1 MKERRRGE
9 RERNKRET
17 RWKIY
22 IVWINTNN
30 KKLNEFFFS
39 NGIRMKVF
47 VRNFPLKLF
56 FLKNNC
62 GRSKQNYKS
71 YNYHLDVW

>member
-30 KKLNEFFFS
+30 KKLNEFF
-39 NGIRMKVF
+39 
-47 VRNFPLKLF
+47 
-56 FLKNNC
+56 
-62 GRSKQNYKS
+62 
-71 YNYHLDVW
+71 